1 MTAYDLAVR
10 GGQVVTGNGLDPTR
24 CDTCIRRGRIAA
36 MPDSITDAAETV
48 DAGGLLAEP
57 GSGRVLP
64 RLPYPFIAPTGTLP
78 DGLDA
83 AAPYAAR

>member
-1 MTAYDLAVR
+1 MAAYDLVGR
-10 GGQVVTGNGLDPTR
+10 GGQVVTGNGLGPTR
-24 CDTCIRRGRIAA
+24 CDIGIRQGRIAA
-36 MPDSITDAAETV
+36 MADSITDAAETV

-57 GSGRVLP
+57 GSGRFPP
-64 RLPYPFIAPTGTLP
+64 RPPYPFIAPTGALP